1 MTVTPDDI
9 RAAVAAG
16 ILDEAQAARMQAL
29 AESRAGHRQGMGDED
44 EPFEFFKGFAEIFV
58 SVGLVLLIA
67 ATLGF
72 AAILGAGLML
82 PAVLAAA
89 SWGLATYFTRKRRMS
104 LPSIVLASGFALGV
118 LGVAGTATF
127 DMGDLFDGVVS
138 DTVFAGGVGMAA
150 MAVYYRSFRVPFA
163 MFLLGLFGL
172 WTVLTVTGALSPP
185 APGGGLSATLDQ
197 TFDLRRST
205 GLAFGTLVFGLA
217 AFAGAMWFDLRDP
230 HRLGRTA
237 AAGFWLH
244 LLAAP
249 ALVNTVAL
257 TFLNLGGSGGYLLTA
272 AAIAVIAAF
281 ALVIDRRS
289 FLTAGMIYLG
299 TVIAWAMR
307 AGTGELSWPMLLLV
321 LGGLITALGTFWTP
335 LRARLMRALPDFPGK
350 SRLPPYQEAP

>member
-1 MTVTPDDI
+1 MTMSREDI

-16 ILDEAQAARMQAL
+16 ILDEAQAAKMQAL
-29 AESRAGHRQGMGDED
+29 AEARAGQRAGAED

-67 ATLGF
+67 AVMGF
-72 AAILGAGLML
+72 AALSGGWLML
-82 PAVLAAA
+82 PLILAATC
-89 SWGLATYFTRKRRMS
+89 WGLALYFTRAKRMS
-104 LPSIVLASGFALGV
+104 LPSIVLATGFAI
-118 LGVAGTATF
+118 GVAAATGSRVF
-127 DMGDLFDGVVS
+127 GIGSIDALRGDGVV
-138 DTVFAGGVGMAA
+138 TALIGMAA
-150 MAVYYRSFRVPFA
+150 MAAYYRFFKVPFA

-172 WTVLTVTGALSPP
+172 SAVMVVTGGTGAGSGSL
-185 APGGGLSATLDQ
+185 AERL
-197 TFDLRRST
+197 FDLRS
-205 GLAFGTLVFGLA
+205 GSGASLGTLVFGLA

-249 ALVNTVAL
+249 ALVNTLLL
-257 TFLNLGGSGGYLLTA
+257 TMLNLGGAAGNLLTA
-272 AAIAVIAAF
+272 AGIAAIGLF

-299 TVIAWAMR
+299 IVLVWAMG
-307 AGTGELSWPMLLLV
+307 AGGREVSWPLLLLV

-335 LRARLMRALPDFPGK
+335 MRARLMRALPDFPGK
-350 SRLPPYQEAP
+350 SRLPPYAESP

>member
-1 MTVTPDDI
+1 MSKDDI

-16 ILDEAQAARMQAL
+16 ILDEAQAAKMLAL
-29 AESRAGHRQGMGDED
+29 ADERAGRRAAEEN

-67 ATLGF
+67 ATMGF
-72 AAILGAGLML
+72 AALFGGWLIL
-82 PAVLAAA
+82 PAILVAT
-89 SWGLATYFTRKRRMS
+89 SWGLATYFTKQKRMT

-118 LGVAGTATF
+118 LGMAGKATL
-127 DMGDLFDGVVS
+127 DMGDLFDGLLS
-138 DTVFAGGVGMAA
+138 DTLFAGGLGMAA
-150 MAVYYRSFRVPFA
+150 MAAYYRVFRVPFA
-163 MFLLGLFGL
+163 MFLLGLFGF
-172 WTVLTVTGALSPP
+172 WTVLAITGSLSGP
-185 APGGGLSATLDQ
+185 AYGGSFADRL
-197 TFDLRRST
+197 FDLHRGS
-205 GLAFGTLVFGLA
+205 GYAFGTLVFGLL

-237 AAGFWLH
+237 ASGFWLH

-249 ALVNTVAL
+249 ALINTLLL
-257 TFLNLGGSGGYLLTA
+257 TFLNVGGDLGYLLTA
-272 AAIAVIAAF
+272 AGIGLVAVF

-299 TVIAWAMR
+299 VLLLWAMS
-307 AGTGELSWPMLLLV
+307 AGGRDVSWPMLLLV

-350 SRLPPYQEAP
+350 SRLPPYSEAP

>member
-1 MTVTPDDI
+1 MSKEDI

-16 ILDEAQAARMQAL
+16 ILDEAQAARMMAL
-29 AESRAGHRQGMGDED
+29 TEARAGQRAEED

-72 AAILGAGLML
+72 ATIFGGWLILPAILA
-82 PAVLAAA
+82 ATCWVLAY
-89 SWGLATYFTRKRRMS
+89 YFTKQKRMT

-118 LGVAGTATF
+118 LGMAGKATL
-127 DMGDLFDGVVS
+127 DSGDLFDGIRS
-138 DTVFAGGVGMAA
+138 DTLFAGGLGMVA
-150 MAVYYRSFRVPFA
+150 MAVYYRFFRVPFA

-172 WTVLTVTGALSPP
+172 WTVLALTGP
-185 APGGGLSATLDQ
+185 AAPVQGASIADRM
-197 TFDLRRST
+197 FDLRLGSGRS
-205 GLAFGTLVFGLA
+205 FGTLVFGLL

-249 ALVNTVAL
+249 ALVNTLLL
-257 TFLNLGGSGGYLLTA
+257 TVLNTGGAAGYVLTA
-272 AAIAVIAAF
+272 AAIGLIGVF

-299 TVIAWAMR
+299 IVLVWAMS
-307 AGTGELSWPMLLLV
+307 AGGREVSWPLLLLV
-321 LGGLITALGTFWTP
+321 LGALITALGTFWTP

-350 SRLPPYQEAP
+350 SRLPPYGKTP